1 MSFDGIVT
9 RGVVNELHSKL
20 VNGKIDK
27 IHQHESDELL
37 IQIRNSGTNYKLLIS
52 ASSNNPRIYLTSGS
66 KENPANAPLFTM
78 VMRKQLSSGII
89 KDIEQIGNDRVI
101 KFTIESKNDFGEENL
116 RYLIVEIMGK
126 HSNIIL
132 TGQDGVI
139 IDSVKRIPFSV
150 SRVRQVLPGL
160 EYSLIES
167 PDKFNPTE
175 VNREQFLKILKD
187 SSQALSIKKFTFM
200 NFIGL
205 SPTIGDELSFASGLD
220 SDRSISSLNDNE
232 VNALADA
239 FEKLMSAVNSNSY
252 EPSIL
257 YDGKKV
263 VDFHVLKLESF
274 PSEQTVCYDSPS
286 EMLYSVYSQRDELD
300 RTSQKSQSIKKSI
313 SNKYQK
319 LSSKLSKLN
328 RELDS
333 ARDREKYKIYAD
345 LLSANL
351 YKVDDN
357 AKSIEVEN
365 FYDPELKTVEIPLD
379 IKYTPAINA
388 QRYYKKYTKLKSA
401 ENILV
406 GQIDET
412 MHEMEYLDSVL
423 TTIELSESVNEI
435 DELKEELIEGGY
447 FKRNKKQ
454 KQKQKAKKDPIYQK
468 YSIDE
473 FNILVGKNN
482 LQNDHLTF
490 KVAKKDDIWMHAK
503 NIPGS
508 HVIIE
513 TGGRDVPEGVLL
525 AGAELAAYF
534 SKSRGSGPV
543 AIDYTERVNVKR
555 HIARKPGLV
564 NYENYNTINADSSGE
579 IIERLKS

>member
-139 IDSVKRIPFSV
+139 IDSVKRIPFSI

-175 VNREQFLKILKD
+175 VNREAFLKIFKN

-205 SPTIGDELSFASGLD
+205 SPTIGDELSFVSGLD

-351 YKVDDN
+351 YKVDDS

-365 FYDPELKTVEIPLD
+365 FYDPELKTVVIPLD

-423 TTIELSESVNEI
+423 TTIELSESVGEI

-468 YSIDE
+468 YTIDE
-473 FNILVGKNN
+473 FDILVGKNN
-482 LQNDHLTF
+482 FQNDHLTF

-513 TGGRDVPEGVLL
+513 TGGRDVPEDVLL